1 MQLLHEVLKS
11 WKNFLSNVKD
21 NTHNLVFHKHH
32 LIRKHHLCF
41 LNALSNKEIYNFHIT
56 QNKETTSSR
65 LYYQN
70 KFNDNNFDWKNIYLL
85 VDNVPKD
92 SKLRA
97 FQFKLL
103 NNVLYLNKM
112 VFKFGKIRSP
122 LCSFCN
128 FKD

>member
-11 WKNFLSNVKD
+11 WKNHLSNVKD
-21 NTHNLVFHKHH
+21 NTHNLVFHEHH
-32 LIRKHHLCF
+32 LIRKHHLYF

-56 QNKETTSSR
+56 KNKETTSSK

-112 VFKFGKIRSP
+112 IFKFGKIRSS